1 MTKNLK
7 IACLQMRS
15 TTDVSENVDV
25 FSRMVVQATQNGARY
40 IQSPEMTGLVESSR
54 AALMANIFSE
64 AEDPIVAAAKK
75 LAQQY
80 DVYIHIGSTPILL
93 ADGKVANRG
102 FVINPDGT
110 KQCHYDKLHMF
121 DVDLDNGESWRESAT
136 YQAGDQARIAN
147 IDGIKLGMGIC
158 YDVRFPELF
167 KAQSQAGAQILT
179 APAAFTKQTGEAHW
193 HILQRARAIEN
204 GAFMIS
210 AEQGGKHADGRETYG
225 HSIVV
230 SPWGQVIAELDH
242 DEPDILY
249 AEIELSAVD
258 AARGKIPNLKNDQ
271 QFKITD

>member
-1 MTKNLK
+1 MTENLK
-7 IACLQMRS
+7 IACMQMRS